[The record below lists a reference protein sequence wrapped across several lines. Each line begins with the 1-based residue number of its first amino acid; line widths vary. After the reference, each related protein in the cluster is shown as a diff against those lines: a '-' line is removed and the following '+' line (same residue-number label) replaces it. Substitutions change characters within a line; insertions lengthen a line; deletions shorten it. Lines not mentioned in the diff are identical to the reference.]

1 VPAVADGL
9 LYQVSGGELV
19 AVDAATGAIVWRSP
33 GPTGTAAG
41 AGTDSS
47 PAVANG
53 VVYAAWPG
61 TATDGGVFAF
71 DARTG
76 AKLWHGATGDRGSN
90 SSPAVVNGSV
100 YVGADDGKVYAFR
113 L

>member
-1 VPAVADGL
+1 VN
-9 LYQVSGGELV
+9 
-19 AVDAATGAIVWRSP
+19 AATGAIVWRSP
-33 GPTGTAAG
+33 GPTGMAG

-61 TATDGGVFAF
+61 TTADGGVFAF
-71 DARTG
+71 HATTG
-76 AKLWHGATGDRGSN
+76 AKLWHGATGDRGSYG
-90 SSPAVVNGSV
+90 SPAVVNGSV

-113 L
+113 P